1 MPHHYGVRFLPV
13 LPSNLDPSAWTG
25 LCDADL
31 RWTGALHPGW
41 AAFARRGAVHALHL
55 PEMKLG
61 DRAVEAAAEALRLAG
76 GLGLDFLVLPA
87 SKPGGRRDEFAFLG
101 TVEALLEALHPRGLK
116 LAVRPGP
123 GAEVALSQ
131 LLKGARGEAVGHCWH
146 PGVADLEAI
155 ADRLFCAVGSREAD
169 LAPLQ
174 RLGYRW
180 NLALEAVDMEGFKA
194 VAAELEA
201 RFPPVLFPAEMPTH
215 ALGRPVLPDPEVSFG
230 RPGERR

>member
-1 MPHHYGVRFLPV
+1 M
-13 LPSNLDPSAWTG
+13 LPSNLDPADWTG

-31 RWTGALHPGW
+31 RWTGELHPGW
-41 AAFARRGAVHALHL
+41 AAFARRGAVHAVHL
-55 PEMKLG
+55 PEVKLG
-61 DRAVEAAAEALRLAG
+61 DRAVETAVEALRLTG

-87 SKPGGRRDEFAFLG
+87 RKPEGRKDEFALLG
-101 TVEALLEALHPRGLK
+101 TVETLLEALHPRGLK
-116 LAVRPGP
+116 LALRPGP
-123 GAEVALSQ
+123 GAEGPLAQ

-146 PGVADLEAI
+146 PGVVDLEAI
-155 ADRLFCAVGSREAD
+155 ADRLFCALGAPDAD

-180 NLALEAVDMEGFKA
+180 NLSLEASGPEAFRIL
-194 VAAELEA
+194 AADLET

-215 ALGRPVLPDPEVSFG
+215 ALGRPVVPDPEVSFG